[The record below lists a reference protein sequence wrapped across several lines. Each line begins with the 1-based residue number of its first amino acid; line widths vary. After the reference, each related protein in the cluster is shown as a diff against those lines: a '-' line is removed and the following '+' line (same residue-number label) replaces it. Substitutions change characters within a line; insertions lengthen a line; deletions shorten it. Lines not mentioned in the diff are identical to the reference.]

1 VGSAVLPWTTA
12 GHEPDVGTGVLLE
25 KTQIATLVTIRE
37 PRIARARRPVEKPG
51 VMLAGHVVDR
61 VIEVEVVV
69 VHPVHGIAHI
79 VRVNGQ
85 AQATLN
91 EFSGCHPSISGSSLK

>member
-1 VGSAVLPWTTA
+1 MGSAVLPWTTA
-12 GHEPDVGTGVLLE
+12 GYEPDVETGAFLE

-37 PRIARARRPVEKPG
+37 PRIARARRRVEKPRA
-51 VMLAGHVVDR
+51 MLAGHVVDR
-61 VIEVEVVV
+61 VIEAEVVV

-79 VRVNGQ
+79 VRVDGQ

-91 EFSGCHPSISGSSLK
+91 EFSGCHPSVSSSSLM

>member
-1 VGSAVLPWTTA
+1 MGHSRSRGVCRNWLTDAGTEVILVG
-12 GHEPDVGTGVLLE
+12 H
-25 KTQIATLVTIRE
+25 I
-37 PRIARARRPVEKPG
+37 
-51 VMLAGHVVDR
+51 VDR

-69 VHPVHGIAHI
+69 VHPVHRIAHI

-91 EFSGCHPSISGSSLK
+91 EFSGCHPSISGSSLM

>member
-1 VGSAVLPWTTA
+1 M
-12 GHEPDVGTGVLLE
+12 GHSRSRGVCRNWLTDAGTGV
-25 KTQIATLVTIRE
+25 ILV
-37 PRIARARRPVEKPG
+37 
-51 VMLAGHVVDR
+51 GHIVDR

-69 VHPVHGIAHI
+69 VHPVHRIAHI

-91 EFSGCHPSISGSSLK
+91 EFSGCHPSISGSSLM

>member
-1 VGSAVLPWTTA
+1 M
-12 GHEPDVGTGVLLE
+12 GHSRSRGVYRNWLTDAGTGV
-25 KTQIATLVTIRE
+25 ILV
-37 PRIARARRPVEKPG
+37 
-51 VMLAGHVVDR
+51 GHIVDR

-69 VHPVHGIAHI
+69 VHPVHRIAHI

-91 EFSGCHPSISGSSLK
+91 EFSGCHPSISGSSLM

>member
-1 VGSAVLPWTTA
+1 M
-12 GHEPDVGTGVLLE
+12 GHSRSRGVCRNWLTDAGTGV
-25 KTQIATLVTIRE
+25 ILV
-37 PRIARARRPVEKPG
+37 
-51 VMLAGHVVDR
+51 GHIVDR

-69 VHPVHGIAHI
+69 VHPVHRIAHI

-91 EFSGCHPSISGSSLK
+91 EFSGCHPSVSGSSLM